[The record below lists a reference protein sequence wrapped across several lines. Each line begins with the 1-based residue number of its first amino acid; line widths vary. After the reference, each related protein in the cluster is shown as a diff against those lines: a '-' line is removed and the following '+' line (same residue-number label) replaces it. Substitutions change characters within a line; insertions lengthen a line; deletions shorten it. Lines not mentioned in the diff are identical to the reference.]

1 MDPRSTTVRPRLTRA
16 RTLLA
21 TVIAVAATSL
31 AVVPTAGAQDP
42 GRWLLTGA
50 SSVPISYWQGL
61 TSSPDESALFFTGFA
76 EGLWQTTPSLAQT
89 GGNASEIPAAVKQ
102 AEGYNHIGD
111 PTWNPGD
118 GGRVLLPLECF
129 VSGVGNTCGTGSFGV
144 ADPATLA
151 WRYYVK
157 LDPAQIKKAMWAE
170 TSPDGSLIWTS
181 DGDDLLA
188 YRTSDVSAA
197 NAAPAGSLLEP
208 VRRLVG
214 AVPPSGV
221 TGAVF
226 DHGRLLLAGE
236 TGGAF
241 QVWAID
247 TDSGARRLVL
257 ELNICGESEG
267 LDITPTVG
275 GELHWVI
282 APFQPGCTA
291 TFGPSVALLHF
302 IPAPKHER
310 YEVEVTD
317 VDVDA
322 IPGPVQVTVHA
333 TDDGRPLRETR
344 VSFAGVTA
352 RTDRD
357 GVASIEANLDRRGR
371 FRALAERGQNW
382 GASELVNV
390 GVAAT
395 ASARTIPQT
404 PGR

>member
-1 MDPRSTTVRPRLTRA
+1 MDLQPRTA
-16 RTLLA
+16 RRTSRSRTLIAALLA
-21 TVIAVAATSL
+21 TAATSL
-31 AVVPTAGAQDP
+31 AVVPAVRAQDP
-42 GRWLLTGA
+42 AQWLLTGA
-50 SSVPISYWQGL
+50 SSVPASYWQGL
-61 TSSPDESALFFTGFA
+61 TSSPDESTLFFTGFA

-89 GGNASEIPAAVKQ
+89 AGNASEIPASVKQ

-111 PTWNPGD
+111 STWNPGD
-118 GGRVLLPLECF
+118 GGRVVLPLECF

-188 YRTSDVSAA
+188 YRSSEVTAA
-197 NAAPAGSLLEP
+197 NAAPSGPLLEP

-226 DHGRLLLAGE
+226 DHGKLLLAGAD
-236 TGGAF
+236 GGAF
-241 QVWAID
+241 QVWSVD
-247 TDSGARRLVL
+247 TDTGARRLVL
-257 ELNICGESEG
+257 ELHICGEAEG
-267 LDITPTVG
+267 LDFTPTLG

-291 TFGPSVALLHF
+291 TFGPGVALLHF
-302 IPAPKHER
+302 VSTPKHER

-317 VDVDA
+317 VDAGA
-322 IPGPVQVTVHA
+322 IPGPVRVTVLA
-333 TDDGRPLRETR
+333 TDDGQPLRQTR
-344 VSFAGVTA
+344 VSFAGATA
-352 RTDRD
+352 RTDKD
-357 GVASIEANLDRRGR
+357 GVATIETNLDRPGR
-371 FRALAERGQNW
+371 FKALAERGQNW
-382 GASELVNV
+382 GASDLVSV
-390 GVAAT
+390 GVGAA
-395 ASARTIPQT
+395 ASARAIPLT
-404 PGR
+404 SGR